1 MRSTLLTVLVLSM
14 LVRVADAQEKGA
26 SDAKWK
32 EAMQA
37 YKDDY
42 KKKSVR
48 FKKRAIEALPAG
60 DARTITF
67 IIEEEK
73 LLSSKDWWIR
83 YTAAEQL
90 SKVRDPELRR
100 KLLSYA
106 KNSDPKIREGIL
118 TALTLSNDPTLDGPV
133 IVDALKDSSWQVRRM
148 ACWAA
153 GQQKVK
159 DAVEPMISMIHW
171 VDKAGRE
178 RQKGDTHPRVQGVL
192 LFNLEEITGQ
202 TQFADDAEQWRT
214 YWERNKDKTLP
225 KVKRFDVGDFGDVK
239 GIEFNDTFARRG
251 TGPLTIALPEQHM
264 TTLYY
269 LPYLSQ
275 LNFVRWLYINLPP
288 VTSFPDVKYDDGD
301 PIYPV
306 DQLVTALEDMRKKY
320 GAEKMVLM
328 GHWFTNWVCAKY
340 AQKYPERVQ
349 GLIFIAPYASNETF
363 RKAIESALRSG
374 DLDAEFWG
382 KVSSRQIKMASQLE
396 GEIYSY
402 YQYSAFL
409 SPKNRD
415 DIELG
420 VLDSV
425 WHDPKATGIV
435 IPEFD
440 IRGEETSRIPALIYL
455 PGKDNELMAFEDLGR
470 LQRYYP
476 KNVIVKGGDKF
487 AFLPFVEQPEMFEQG
502 LRAFVDKKVDE
513 EPKGMAKPPK

>member
-1 MRSTLLTVLVLSM
+1 MRLSLVSLLALSF
-14 LVRVADAQEKGA
+14 LVRMADAQDKGA
-26 SDAKWK
+26 ADPKWK

-37 YKDDY
+37 YKDDF
-42 KKKSVR
+42 KKKSIR
-48 FKKRAIEALPAG
+48 FKKRAIEALPAS
-60 DARTITF
+60 DVRTITL

-73 LLSSKDWWIR
+73 LLSSTDWWIR
-83 YTAAEQL
+83 YTAATQL
-90 SKVRDPELRR
+90 AKIRDPELRQ
-100 KLLSYA
+100 KLLTYA
-106 KNSDPKIREGIL
+106 KSSDPKVREGIM
-118 TALTLSNDPTLDGPV
+118 TTLAISNDPADAPV
-133 IVDALKDSSWQVRRM
+133 IVEALKDSAWQVRRM

-159 DAVEPMISMIHW
+159 EAVDPMIAMIHW
-171 VDKAGRE
+171 VDKAGNE
-178 RQKGDTHPRVQGVL
+178 RQKGDSHPRVQGVL
-192 LFNLEEITGQ
+192 LYNLEEITGQ

-269 LPYLSQ
+269 LPYLSG

-306 DQLVTALEDMRKKY
+306 EQLVNALEDMRKKY

-328 GHWFTNWVCAKY
+328 GHAFTNWVCAKY
-340 AQKYPERVQ
+340 AQKFPDRVQ
-349 GLIFIAPYASNETF
+349 GLVFIAPYASNETF
-363 RKAIESALRSG
+363 GKAIDVALRSG

-382 KVSSRQIKMASQLE
+382 KVSSRQIKPASRLE
-396 GEIYSY
+396 NEVYGY
-402 YQYSAFL
+402 YKHSAYL
-409 SPKNRD
+409 AQKNRD

-425 WHDPKATGIV
+425 WGDPKGSSIV

-440 IRGEETSRIPALIYL
+440 IRGEETSRVPALIYL
-455 PGKDNELMAFEDLGR
+455 PGKDNELCAFEDLNR
-470 LQRYYP
+470 LTRYYP
-476 KNVIVKGGDKF
+476 KNVVVKGGDKF
-487 AFLPFVEQPEMFEQG
+487 AYLPFLEQPEMFEQG
-502 LRAFVDKKVDE
+502 LRAFVEKKVDDD
-513 EPKGMAKPPK
+513 PKGMAKPGK